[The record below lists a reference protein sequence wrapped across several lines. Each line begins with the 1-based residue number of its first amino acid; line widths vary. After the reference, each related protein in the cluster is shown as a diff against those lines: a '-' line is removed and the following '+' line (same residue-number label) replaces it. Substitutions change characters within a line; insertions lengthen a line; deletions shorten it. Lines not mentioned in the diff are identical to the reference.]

1 MKRTLVTTFLL
12 SVILSIEAQH
22 MSVFK
27 GYLYNDEYQVYINM
41 DFYRNNIK
49 VPGQEIFGELPGY
62 FGSKRDG
69 RKWLFVAA
77 ELTDSITAKL
87 TITNDYGSEDLEAVL
102 RRLPDGSFELQQNDG
117 STIKIAVNR
126 KWVKIPKRLQFRDL
140 CKTHHP
146 LNFHPY
152 TLRRMNIFDQKMP
165 LEVTF

>member
-12 SVILSIEAQH
+12 SVVLSIEAQH

-69 RKWLFVAA
+69 RKWLFVTA
-77 ELTDSITAKL
+77 ELKDSSTAKL

-102 RRLPDGSFELQQNDG
+102 KRLPDGSFELQQNDG

-126 KWVKIPKRLQFRDL
+126 KWVKIPKRLQFRAS
-140 CKTHHP
+140 
-146 LNFHPY
+146 
-152 TLRRMNIFDQKMP
+152 
-165 LEVTF
+165 VTPITGPK

>member
-12 SVILSIEAQH
+12 SVVLSIEAQH

-77 ELTDSITAKL
+77 ELKDSITAKL
-87 TITNDYGSEDLEAVL
+87 TITNDYGSEDLEAIL

-126 KWVKIPKRLQFRDL
+126 KWVKIPKRLQFRASVTPITGPKSQTTL
-140 CKTHHP
+140 CITRITWCK
-146 LNFHPY
+146 
-152 TLRRMNIFDQKMP
+152 D
-165 LEVTF
+165 

>member
-12 SVILSIEAQH
+12 SVVLSIEAQY
-22 MSVFK
+22 MGVFK

-77 ELTDSITAKL
+77 ELKDSITAKL

-102 RRLPDGSFELQQNDG
+102 KRLPDGSFELQQNDG

-126 KWVKIPKRLQFRDL
+126 KWVKIPKRLL
-140 CKTHHP
+140 
-146 LNFHPY
+146 FHAS
-152 TLRRMNIFDQKMP
+152 
-165 LEVTF
+165 VTPITGPK

>member
-12 SVILSIEAQH
+12 SVVLSIEAQH

-77 ELTDSITAKL
+77 ELKDSITAKL

-126 KWVKIPKRLQFRDL
+126 KWVKIPKRLQFRAS
-140 CKTHHP
+140 
-146 LNFHPY
+146 
-152 TLRRMNIFDQKMP
+152 
-165 LEVTF
+165 VTPITGPK

>member
-12 SVILSIEAQH
+12 SVVLSIEAQY
-22 MSVFK
+22 MGVFK

-77 ELTDSITAKL
+77 ELKDSITAKL

-126 KWVKIPKRLQFRDL
+126 KWVKIPKRLQFRAS
-140 CKTHHP
+140 
-146 LNFHPY
+146 
-152 TLRRMNIFDQKMP
+152 
-165 LEVTF
+165 VTPITGPK

>member
-12 SVILSIEAQH
+12 SVVLSIEAQY
-22 MSVFK
+22 MGVFK

-69 RKWLFVAA
+69 RKWLFVTA
-77 ELTDSITAKL
+77 ELKDSITAKL
-87 TITNDYGSEDLEAVL
+87 TITNDYGSEDLEATL

-126 KWVKIPKRLQFRDL
+126 KWVKIPKRLQFRAS
-140 CKTHHP
+140 
-146 LNFHPY
+146 
-152 TLRRMNIFDQKMP
+152 
-165 LEVTF
+165 VTPITGPK

>member
-12 SVILSIEAQH
+12 SVVLSIEAQYIG
-22 MSVFK
+22 VFK

-77 ELTDSITAKL
+77 ELKDSITAKL

-126 KWVKIPKRLQFRDL
+126 KWVKIPKRLQFRAS
-140 CKTHHP
+140 
-146 LNFHPY
+146 
-152 TLRRMNIFDQKMP
+152 
-165 LEVTF
+165 VTPITGPK

>member
-12 SVILSIEAQH
+12 SVVLSIEAQH

-77 ELTDSITAKL
+77 ELKDSITAKL
-87 TITNDYGSEDLEAVL
+87 TITNDYGSEDLEAIL

-126 KWVKIPKRLQFRDL
+126 KWVKIPKRLLFRAS
-140 CKTHHP
+140 
-146 LNFHPY
+146 
-152 TLRRMNIFDQKMP
+152 
-165 LEVTF
+165 VTPITGPK

>member
-12 SVILSIEAQH
+12 SVVLSIEAQH

-126 KWVKIPKRLQFRDL
+126 KWVKIPKRLQFRAS
-140 CKTHHP
+140 
-146 LNFHPY
+146 
-152 TLRRMNIFDQKMP
+152 
-165 LEVTF
+165 VTPITGPK

>member
-12 SVILSIEAQH
+12 SVVLSIEAQY
-22 MSVFK
+22 MGVFK

-69 RKWLFVAA
+69 RKWLFVTA
-77 ELTDSITAKL
+77 ELKDSITAKL

-102 RRLPDGSFELQQNDG
+102 RRFPDGSFELQQNDG

-126 KWVKIPKRLQFRDL
+126 KWVKIPKRLQFRAS
-140 CKTHHP
+140 
-146 LNFHPY
+146 
-152 TLRRMNIFDQKMP
+152 
-165 LEVTF
+165 VTPITGPK

>member
-12 SVILSIEAQH
+12 SVVLSIEAQH

-69 RKWLFVAA
+69 RKWLFVTA

-102 RRLPDGSFELQQNDG
+102 KRLPDGSFELQQNDG

-126 KWVKIPKRLQFRDL
+126 KWVKIPKRLQFRAS
-140 CKTHHP
+140 
-146 LNFHPY
+146 
-152 TLRRMNIFDQKMP
+152 
-165 LEVTF
+165 VTPITGPK

>member
-12 SVILSIEAQH
+12 SVVLSIEAQH

-126 KWVKIPKRLQFRDL
+126 KWVKIPKRLQFRASL
-140 CKTHHP
+140 TPITGPK
-146 LNFHPY
+146 
-152 TLRRMNIFDQKMP
+152 
-165 LEVTF
+165 

>member
-1 MKRTLVTTFLL
+1 MKRTLATTFLL
-12 SVILSIEAQH
+12 SVVLSIEAQH

-77 ELTDSITAKL
+77 ELKDSITAKL

-126 KWVKIPKRLQFRDL
+126 KWVKIPKRLQFRAS
-140 CKTHHP
+140 
-146 LNFHPY
+146 
-152 TLRRMNIFDQKMP
+152 
-165 LEVTF
+165 VTPITGPK

>member
-1 MKRTLVTTFLL
+1 MKRTLVMTFLL
-12 SVILSIEAQH
+12 SVVLSIEAQH

-77 ELTDSITAKL
+77 ELKDSITAKL
-87 TITNDYGSEDLEAVL
+87 TITNDYGSEDLEATL

-126 KWVKIPKRLQFRDL
+126 KWVKIPKRLQFRAS
-140 CKTHHP
+140 
-146 LNFHPY
+146 
-152 TLRRMNIFDQKMP
+152 
-165 LEVTF
+165 VTPITGPK

>member
-12 SVILSIEAQH
+12 SVVLSIEAQY
-22 MSVFK
+22 MGVFK

-69 RKWLFVAA
+69 RKWLFVTA
-77 ELTDSITAKL
+77 ELKDSITAKL

-126 KWVKIPKRLQFRDL
+126 KWVKIPKRLQFRASV
-140 CKTHHP
+140 
-146 LNFHPY
+146 
-152 TLRRMNIFDQKMP
+152 MP
-165 LEVTF
+165 VTGPK

>member
-1 MKRTLVTTFLL
+1 MKRTLVMTFLL
-12 SVILSIEAQH
+12 SVVLSIEAQH

-77 ELTDSITAKL
+77 ELKDSITAKL

-102 RRLPDGSFELQQNDG
+102 KRLPDGSFELQQNDG

-126 KWVKIPKRLQFRDL
+126 KWVKIPKRLQFRAS
-140 CKTHHP
+140 
-146 LNFHPY
+146 
-152 TLRRMNIFDQKMP
+152 
-165 LEVTF
+165 VTPVTGPK

>member
-1 MKRTLVTTFLL
+1 MKRTLVMTFLL
-12 SVILSIEAQH
+12 SVVLSIEAQH

-69 RKWLFVAA
+69 RTWLFVTA
-77 ELTDSITAKL
+77 ELKDSITAKL

-126 KWVKIPKRLQFRDL
+126 KWVKIPKRLQFRAS
-140 CKTHHP
+140 
-146 LNFHPY
+146 
-152 TLRRMNIFDQKMP
+152 
-165 LEVTF
+165 VTPITGPK

>member
-12 SVILSIEAQH
+12 SVVLSIEAQY
-22 MSVFK
+22 MGVFK

-69 RKWLFVAA
+69 RKWLFVTA

-126 KWVKIPKRLQFRDL
+126 KWVKIPKRLQFRAS
-140 CKTHHP
+140 
-146 LNFHPY
+146 
-152 TLRRMNIFDQKMP
+152 
-165 LEVTF
+165 VTPITGPK

>member
-12 SVILSIEAQH
+12 SVVLSIEAQY
-22 MSVFK
+22 MGVFK

-49 VPGQEIFGELPGY
+49 VPGQEVFGELPGY

-77 ELTDSITAKL
+77 ELKDSITAKL

-102 RRLPDGSFELQQNDG
+102 KRLPDGSFELQQNDG

-126 KWVKIPKRLQFRDL
+126 KWVKIPKRLQFRAS
-140 CKTHHP
+140 
-146 LNFHPY
+146 
-152 TLRRMNIFDQKMP
+152 
-165 LEVTF
+165 VTPITGPK

>member
-12 SVILSIEAQH
+12 SVVLSIEAQH

-77 ELTDSITAKL
+77 ELKDSITAKL
-87 TITNDYGSEDLEAVL
+87 TITNDYGSEDLEAIL

-126 KWVKIPKRLQFRDL
+126 KWVKIPKRLQFRAS
-140 CKTHHP
+140 
-146 LNFHPY
+146 
-152 TLRRMNIFDQKMP
+152 
-165 LEVTF
+165 VTPITGPK

>member
-12 SVILSIEAQH
+12 SVVLSIEAQY
-22 MSVFK
+22 MGVFK

-49 VPGQEIFGELPGY
+49 VPGQEVFGELPGY

-77 ELTDSITAKL
+77 ELKDSITAKL

-102 RRLPDGSFELQQNDG
+102 RRLPDDSFELQQNDG

-126 KWVKIPKRLQFRDL
+126 KWVKIPKRLQFRAS
-140 CKTHHP
+140 
-146 LNFHPY
+146 
-152 TLRRMNIFDQKMP
+152 
-165 LEVTF
+165 VTPINGPK

>member
-12 SVILSIEAQH
+12 SVVLSIEAQY
-22 MSVFK
+22 MGVFK

-102 RRLPDGSFELQQNDG
+102 KRLPDGSFELQQNDG

-126 KWVKIPKRLQFRDL
+126 KWVKIPKRLQFRAS
-140 CKTHHP
+140 
-146 LNFHPY
+146 
-152 TLRRMNIFDQKMP
+152 
-165 LEVTF
+165 VTPITGPK

>member
-1 MKRTLVTTFLL
+1 MKRTLVTIFLL
-12 SVILSIEAQH
+12 SVVFSIEAQY
-22 MSVFK
+22 MGVFK

-77 ELTDSITAKL
+77 ELKDSITAKL

-102 RRLPDGSFELQQNDG
+102 KRLPDGSFELQQNDG

-126 KWVKIPKRLQFRDL
+126 KWVKIPKRLQFRAS
-140 CKTHHP
+140 
-146 LNFHPY
+146 
-152 TLRRMNIFDQKMP
+152 
-165 LEVTF
+165 VTPITGPK

>member
-12 SVILSIEAQH
+12 SVVLSIEAQY
-22 MSVFK
+22 MGVFK

-77 ELTDSITAKL
+77 ELKDSITAKL

-102 RRLPDGSFELQQNDG
+102 RRLPDESFELQQNDG

-126 KWVKIPKRLQFRDL
+126 KWVKIPKRLQFRASV
-140 CKTHHP
+140 
-146 LNFHPY
+146 
-152 TLRRMNIFDQKMP
+152 MP
-165 LEVTF
+165 VTGPK

>member
-1 MKRTLVTTFLL
+1 MKRTLVMTFLL
-12 SVILSIEAQH
+12 SVVLSIEAQH

-69 RKWLFVAA
+69 RKWLFVTA
-77 ELTDSITAKL
+77 ELKDSITAKL

-102 RRLPDGSFELQQNDG
+102 KRLPDGSFELQQNDG
-117 STIKIAVNR
+117 STIKIAVSR
-126 KWVKIPKRLQFRDL
+126 KWVKIPKRLQFRAS
-140 CKTHHP
+140 
-146 LNFHPY
+146 
-152 TLRRMNIFDQKMP
+152 
-165 LEVTF
+165 VTPITGPK

>member
-12 SVILSIEAQH
+12 SVVLSIEAQH

-69 RKWLFVAA
+69 RKWLFVTA

-87 TITNDYGSEDLEAVL
+87 TITNDYGCEDLEAVL
-102 RRLPDGSFELQQNDG
+102 KRLPDGSFELQQNDG

-126 KWVKIPKRLQFRDL
+126 KWVKIPKRLQFRASV
-140 CKTHHP
+140 
-146 LNFHPY
+146 
-152 TLRRMNIFDQKMP
+152 MP
-165 LEVTF
+165 ITGPK

>member
-12 SVILSIEAQH
+12 SVVLSIEAQH

-77 ELTDSITAKL
+77 ELKDSITAKL

-126 KWVKIPKRLQFRDL
+126 KWVKIPKRLQFRASV
-140 CKTHHP
+140 
-146 LNFHPY
+146 
-152 TLRRMNIFDQKMP
+152 MP
-165 LEVTF
+165 VTGPK

>member
-12 SVILSIEAQH
+12 SVVLSIEAQH

-77 ELTDSITAKL
+77 ELKDSITAKL

-102 RRLPDGSFELQQNDG
+102 KRLPDGSFELQQNDG

-126 KWVKIPKRLQFRDL
+126 KWVKIPKRLQFRAS
-140 CKTHHP
+140 
-146 LNFHPY
+146 
-152 TLRRMNIFDQKMP
+152 
-165 LEVTF
+165 VTPITGPK